1 MKTFLNIIYW
11 ALIVFALIQF
21 IPVDRKN
28 PPVAARENFVNVFNS
43 PPEVRGL
50 LAKAC
55 YDCHSNETVYPKSAY
70 IAPIS
75 WSVKHHVNEGRE
87 HLNFSVWGSYS
98 KELKKGMLE
107 NTIADLEQNRMP
119 LSGYIAQHP
128 EARLQA
134 SQKQTLID
142 YFRAILKSGKY

>member
-1 MKTFLNIIYW
+1 MLKNILYWFLVI
-11 ALIVFALIQF
+11 FALIQF
-21 IPVDRKN
+21 IPVDRVN
-28 PPVAARENFVNVFNS
+28 VPVNQKENFVEVFQA
-43 PPEVRGL
+43 PEEVRVL
-50 LAKAC
+50 LKNAC
-55 YDCHSNETVYPKSAY
+55 YDCHSNETVYPDYSY
-70 IAPIS
+70 VAPIS
-75 WSVKHHVNEGRE
+75 WSIKNHINEGRE
-87 HLNFSVWGSYS
+87 HLNFSIWTTYNQ
-98 KELKKGMLE
+98 ELKKGMLE

>member
-1 MKTFLNIIYW
+1 MLKNILYWFLVI
-11 ALIVFALIQF
+11 FALIQF
-21 IPVDRKN
+21 IPVDRVN
-28 PPVAARENFVNVFNS
+28 VPVNQKENFVEVFQA
-43 PPEVRGL
+43 PEEVRVL
-50 LAKAC
+50 LKNAC
-55 YDCHSNETVYPKSAY
+55 YDCHSNETVYPDYSY
-70 IAPIS
+70 VAPIS
-75 WSVKHHVNEGRE
+75 WSIKNHINEGRE
-87 HLNFSVWGSYS
+87 HLNFSVWTTYNQ
-98 KELKKGMLE
+98 ELKKGMLE